1 MSQLPLFV
9 AMHLVG
15 VAIAFAAGPRR
26 HPALCCA
33 LGFPVGLAA
42 TVLAALLLLVIGI
55 PYNAWTLGAAVVIP
69 TVGLL
74 VARPPALDRSTARLI
89 AAWTAGF
96 ALLALPL
103 THWNLSLLN
112 WDGHSIV
119 MLSGAIGQSG
129 VLERDVLT
137 ELQSWGAFQV
147 IAHSMAA
154 FTQRDYLYSL
164 QPVLGASF
172 LPLFAVTLWHATGH
186 LGATGWRRSGG
197 IALVALALFSLYS
210 FAHHAVFI
218 HTNFGT
224 AVYLFGFIVLFWL
237 AEMERDAS
245 GLPVAFLFL
254 FALAIQRV
262 ELPVVAMIAVIATAM
277 SSELPR
283 RRITV
288 ALAAVTVLV
297 IGWYILLAFHVSP
310 GSRQLTP
317 TRCIALAIGMA
328 ALFGWW
334 MISAWPRLRVVN
346 RNLHWLVSGA
356 FALALLATFSL
367 KPAHMIASVR
377 AWAINLGTQPH
388 WGYAWYGI
396 AAILLLTLLLAPP
409 PRRRAFVLTI
419 GLSLAYILL
428 LAYARR
434 PYRIAVV
441 DSANR
446 MTIHIVPLL
455 FFYLG
460 LKIIPAVTRP
470 TEPPP

>member
-1 MSQLPLFV
+1 
-9 AMHLVG
+9 
-15 VAIAFAAGPRR
+15 
-26 HPALCCA
+26 
-33 LGFPVGLAA
+33 
-42 TVLAALLLLVIGI
+42 
-55 PYNAWTLGAAVVIP
+55 
-69 TVGLL
+69 
-74 VARPPALDRSTARLI
+74 
-89 AAWTAGF
+89 
-96 ALLALPL
+96 
-103 THWNLSLLN
+103 
-112 WDGHSIV
+112 
-119 MLSGAIGQSG
+119 
-129 VLERDVLT
+129 
-137 ELQSWGAFQV
+137 
-147 IAHSMAA
+147 MAA

-164 QPVLGASF
+164 QPVLGLSF

-186 LGATGWRRSGG
+186 LDATGWRRSCG
-197 IALVALALFSLYS
+197 IALVALALFSLYA

-237 AEMERDAS
+237 AEVERDAS

-283 RRITV
+283 RRITLP
-288 ALAAVTVLV
+288 LAVVTGLV
-297 IGWYILLAFHVSP
+297 IGWYILLALHVSP

-346 RNLHWLVSGA
+346 RNLHWLATGA

-396 AAILLLTLLLAPP
+396 AAVLLLTLLLPPP

-460 LKIIPAVTRP
+460 LKIIPAVSRP
-470 TEPPP
+470 SEPPP